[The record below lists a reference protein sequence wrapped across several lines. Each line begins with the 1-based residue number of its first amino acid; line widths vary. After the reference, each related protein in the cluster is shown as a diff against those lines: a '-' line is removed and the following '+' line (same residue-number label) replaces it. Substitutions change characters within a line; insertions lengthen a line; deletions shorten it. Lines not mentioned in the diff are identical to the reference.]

1 MLDTDTSSYVM
12 KGHPSLPRIRLAQVD
27 RDDVAISVIVQAE
40 LHYGLKPLPDNH
52 PLHFKARQ
60 FLANTTVLAW
70 DGNAADVFARIR
82 YEVKTRGTPL
92 PEMDL
97 MIAAH
102 AISLRAVLVTNNTRH
117 FPRFSSELTLENWVT
132 DSARSDRQ

>member
-12 KGHPSLPRIRLAQVD
+12 KGHPSSPRMRLAQVD
-27 RDDVAISVIVQAE
+27 REDVAISAIVRAE
-40 LHYGLKPLPDNH
+40 LQYGLEPLPDIH

-82 YEVKTRGTPL
+82 HRMKTQGTPL

-97 MIAAH
+97 MTAAH
-102 AISLRAVLVTNNTRH
+102 AISLSAVLVTNNTRH
-117 FPRFSSELTLENWVT
+117 FGRFSSELTLENWVT
-132 DSARSDRQ
+132 NSAG